1 MADDTDGDG
10 TDDSVDDCP
19 VAAGNS
25 TLDRTGCP
33 DRDGDGTSDFND
45 PWVMSTGGYLED
57 QYDSSN
63 DDYSMVRFNNDATQY
78 ATIEYTG
85 GWSGNTY
92 LRIWDTSTRT
102 NLRTIQ
108 SGGGSA
114 DIDWSPDGQ
123 FVALLTNEND
133 VKIYYA
139 SNGSMYDEFEANG
152 ETAGEL
158 EYSPDGTM
166 IAVTGYRDGN
176 NGDGQIEIFNAMT
189 GQLLETLN
197 PGSTVYYYSVD
208 WSPDGNRLV
217 IGGYE
222 ALYIYDVDPWNLNRT
237 ISNAFSYLNSV
248 AYSPDGNM
256 IGACSGWGGSD
267 ARARVYNAITGSQ
280 MWSDTTSTSCLDTA
294 WSPDSS
300 QVAFSHSYYQSDGA
314 SINIFYAATGVK
326 VDTLSAPRPGGCTS
340 GGGGNNCGTI
350 NGLDWHPDGNYLI
363 SAHSRNDEGVFHW
376 MVDPDIDGDGYLNP
390 DDAFPEDG
398 TQWNDTDG
406 DNFGDNPAPATEPD
420 ACPNEFGT
428 SYMDVFGCPDADG
441 DGYSDDGDA
450 FDNDPYQWA
459 DNDGDG

>member
-1 MADDTDGDG
+1 MVSRGVVSNMASLRALLLAFLMVTGTLFVSSAMADDTDGDG

-45 PWVMSTGGYLED
+45 PWVMSNGGYQQD
-57 QYDSSN
+57 QYQSSS
-63 DDYSMVRFNNDATQY
+63 DEYSMVRFNDDATQY

-92 LRIWDTSTRT
+92 LRIWDTASRS

-108 SGGGSA
+108 SGGNSV
-114 DIDWSPDGQ
+114 DLDWSPDGQ
-123 FVALLTNEND
+123 YVAILTSDND
-133 VKIYYA
+133 VKIYYS

-158 EYSPDGTM
+158 KYSPDGTM

-217 IGGYE
+217 VGGYE

-237 ISNAFSYLNSV
+237 ISNAFSYLNAVS
-248 AYSPDGNM
+248 YSPDGNM
-256 IGACSGWGGSD
+256 IAGCSGWGGSN
-267 ARARVYNAITGSQ
+267 ARARVYNAMTGAQ
-280 MWSDTTSTSCLDTA
+280 MWSYTTSTSCLDIA

-300 QVAFSHSYYQSDGA
+300 QVAFSHSYYQADGA
-314 SINIFYAATGVK
+314 SINIFYSSTGMQ
-326 VDTLSAPRPGGCTS
+326 VDTLSAPRPGGCSS

-363 SAHSRNDEGVFHW
+363 SAHGRNDEGVYHW
-376 MVDPDIDGDGYLNP
+376 MVDPDIDGDG
-390 DDAFPEDG
+390 
-398 TQWNDTDG
+398 
-406 DNFGDNPAPATEPD
+406 
-420 ACPNEFGT
+420 
-428 SYMDVFGCPDADG
+428 
-441 DGYSDDGDA
+441 
-450 FDNDPYQWA
+450 
-459 DNDGDG
+459 